1 MTEKLF
7 NEDAYMKE
15 AGAVVVSVDGNDIVL
30 DRTIFFAFSGGQA
43 DDYGT
48 IGSVRLTGL
57 RIDGDDIVHT
67 VEDASGFSVS
77 DTVELALDWDRR
89 YKLMRLHTAAH
100 IVYFFAVKVIGE
112 KSLIGSNVDV
122 SKSRLDFVMDKSVG
136 ESLPEIERMTNEYI
150 SVDRTVTVEDDKEEK
165 GRRIWRCGDMEMP
178 CGGSHVK
185 NTGDIGKIRLNRKN
199 IGSGKE
205 RIEIMLNEV

>member
-122 SKSRLDFVMDKSVG
+122 SK
-136 ESLPEIERMTNEYI
+136 T
-150 SVDRTVTVEDDKEEK
+150 
-165 GRRIWRCGDMEMP
+165 MP
-178 CGGSHVK
+178 H
-185 NTGDIGKIRLNRKN
+185 
-199 IGSGKE
+199 E
-205 RIEIMLNEV
+205 